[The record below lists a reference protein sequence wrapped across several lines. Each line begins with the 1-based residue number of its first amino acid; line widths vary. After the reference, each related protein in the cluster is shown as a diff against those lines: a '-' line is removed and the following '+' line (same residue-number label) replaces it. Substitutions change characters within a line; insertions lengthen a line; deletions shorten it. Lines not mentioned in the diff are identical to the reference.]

1 MPQNQ
6 TTAQKLTTAK
16 SVLAKA
22 KSAFPDKSNAATSA
36 GSDLAQKEANID
48 AYSRSVEKQLPAER
62 VSLPHHGV
70 GIEQHDGGDAGYAQ
84 GKDTRKP

>member
-48 AYSRSVEKQLPAER
+48 AYSRSLEG
-62 VSLPHHGV
+62 LPHHGV
-70 GIEQHDGGDAGYAQ
+70 GIESHNGGASGYAQ
-84 GKDTRKP
+84 GTDTRKP